1 MTIAEYT
8 SILRRRRWI
17 VVIAILVALGVFLG
31 HELTKPD
38 RYQASADVLL
48 NDQTAASLV
57 GLAQPVSS
65 EAADRFAETQKALA
79 RVPELA
85 RRTLR
90 ALNLTDRTPK
100 ELLDNSNV
108 RTKPNQDILEFSV
121 TDGDRAQA
129 IALATEYA
137 GGSRCTGASWI
148 RPRSSRPSRKC
159 RHS

>member
-1 MTIAEYT
+1 MNGEGSVREAAFYSMTIAEYT

-17 VVIAILVALGVFLG
+17 VVIAILVAFGVFLG

-85 RRTLR
+85 RRTLQ
-90 ALNLTDRTPK
+90 ALNLTGPDA
-100 ELLDNSNV
+100 E
-108 RTKPNQDILEFSV
+108 
-121 TDGDRAQA
+121 
-129 IALATEYA
+129 
-137 GGSRCTGASWI
+137 GAS
-148 RPRSSRPSRKC
+148 RQLERADEAEPGHSRVQ
-159 RHS
+159 RHGR